1 MNEAQYD
8 ANEVLGDE
16 DNCYRCP
23 EKPVVTLKQIQEWEY
38 RDEDKE
44 NQKIKTTIF
53 LCKVHHNIMINK
65 GEEML

>member
-1 MNEAQYD
+1 MADQHYD

-16 DNCYRCP
+16 DKCYKCP
-23 EKPVVTLKQIQEWEY
+23 EKPVATLKQIQEWEY

-44 NQKIKTTIF
+44 NQKIKTTMF
-53 LCKVHHNIMINK
+53 LCKGHHNLMIIK